1 MKEIADESV
10 VKNIIGINLNN
21 KRNVPYF
28 KIIINDGI
36 VFLIFRKLLDIANT
50 LVEFFRYAN
59 YDNDKKIRL
68 FEYREDLS
76 SYYLNIEDVD
86 YYYFNR
92 ERQKELVK
100 H

>member
-1 MKEIADESV
+1 M
-10 VKNIIGINLNN
+10 
-21 KRNVPYF
+21 
-28 KIIINDGI
+28 
-36 VFLIFRKLLDIANT
+36 
-50 LVEFFRYAN
+50 EFFRYAN

-68 FEYREDLS
+68 FEYKEDLS

>member
-1 MKEIADESV
+1 MMV
-10 VKNIIGINLNN
+10 L
-21 KRNVPYF
+21 F
-28 KIIINDGI
+28 
-36 VFLIFRKLLDIANT
+36 FLIFRKLLDIANT

-86 YYYFNR
+86 YYYLI
-92 ERQKELVK
+92 EKDK
-100 H
+100 KS